1 MRHPIEEE
9 HHQVSTIEHDPPGPA
24 LRGAGA
30 GRFADR
36 AFKLVLLGAGL
47 SVLVV
52 LAAIV
57 LRTTVDAW
65 PVFRYQGFF
74 SFVTGTEWRA
84 GFSRN
89 EFTGLYGAFPFIF
102 GTLFVAGIALV
113 LALPMAIAVSVFIV
127 HYAPPRFRTALSYV
141 VEVLAAVPSIIFGLW
156 GLLWFVPTVL
166 FPLSRWIERTFG
178 FIPFFEGPVRNVNYF
193 HAGFVLGIMILP
205 IITALTREIVSAAP
219 TSEQDA
225 AYGLGATKWEVIRSV
240 VLPRSF
246 SGIVGASMLGL
257 GRALGET
264 IAVLML
270 VGSSQ
275 KWGFQLFFSGDT
287 MAAHIAATF
296 QDASPE
302 TITALLGI
310 GVVLFLVT
318 MVVNMVARG
327 IVWKFGFKATGD
339 AI

>member
-1 MRHPIEEE
+1 MT
-9 HHQVSTIEHDPPGPA
+9 VTDPPVQRPPQ
-24 LRGAGA
+24 LRGQGI
-30 GRFADR
+30 GRHAD
-36 AFKLVLLGAGL
+36 KLFSVLLAAAGT
-47 SVLVV
+47 SVLVI

-57 LRTTVDAW
+57 IRTTVDAW
-65 PVFRYQGFF
+65 PVFQYQGFF
-74 SFVTGTEWRA
+74 QFVVGTEWRA
-84 GFSRN
+84 GFART
-89 EFTGLYGAFPFIF
+89 EFTGNYGAFPFIF

-113 LALPMAIAVSVFIV
+113 LALPLAIAVSVFIV
-127 HYAPPRFRTALSYV
+127 HYAPPRLRVPLSYV
-141 VEVLAAVPSIIFGLW
+141 VEVLAAIPSIIFGLW
-156 GLLWFVPTVL
+156 GLLWFVPTLVQPVTNWTARNL
-166 FPLSRWIERTFG
+166 G
-178 FIPFFEGPVRNVNYF
+178 FIPFLSEPVPNVNYF
-193 HAGFVLGIMILP
+193 HAGFVLAIMILP
-205 IITALTREIVSAAP
+205 IITAITREIIAAAP
-219 TSEQDA
+219 LSEQEA

-270 VGSSQ
+270 IGSSQ
-275 KWGFQLFFSGDT
+275 KWDFRLFFPGDT

-318 MVVNMVARG
+318 MVVNIVARG

>member
-1 MRHPIEEE
+1 MSLITTSEP
-9 HHQVSTIEHDPPGPA
+9 SATPPDSG

-36 AFKLVLLGAGL
+36 AFSFALFLAGL
-47 SVLVV
+47 SVLGV

-57 LRTTVDAW
+57 IRTTIDAL
-65 PVFRYQGFF
+65 PVFQYQGFF
-74 SFVTGTEWRA
+74 NFLTGTEWRA
-84 GFSRN
+84 GFARN
-89 EFTGLYGAFPFIF
+89 EFTGVYGAFPFVF

-113 LALPMAIAVSVFIV
+113 LALPLAIAVSVFIV
-127 HYAPPRFRTALSYV
+127 FYAPMRLRTMLSYT
-141 VEVLAAVPSIIFGLW
+141 VEVLAAIPSIIFGLW

-166 FPLSRWIERTFG
+166 QPISNWIAGTFG
-178 FIPFFEGPVRNVNYF
+178 FIPFLSQPVPNVNYF
-193 HAGFVLGIMILP
+193 HAGVVLAMMILP
-205 IITALTREIVSAAP
+205 IITAITREIVSAAP
-219 TSEQDA
+219 VSEQEA
-225 AYGLGATKWEVIRSV
+225 AYGLGSTRWEMVRQV
-240 VLPRSF
+240 VLPRSV

-270 VGSSQ
+270 VGGSQ
-275 KWGFQLFFSGDT
+275 RYDFRLFFPGDT

-296 QDASPE
+296 QDAAPE

-310 GVVLFLVT
+310 GVVLFIVT
-318 MVVNMVARG
+318 IIINMIARL
-327 IVWKFGFKATGD
+327 IVWRFGFKATGD

>member
-1 MRHPIEEE
+1 MSATDTPA
-9 HHQVSTIEHDPPGPA
+9 PPGPQ
-24 LRGAGA
+24 LGGHGL

-36 AFKLVLLGAGL
+36 AFSLILLGAGL

-52 LAAIV
+52 LGAIV

-65 PVFRYQGFF
+65 PVFQYQGFW
-74 SFVTGTEWRA
+74 SFLTGTEWRA
-84 GFSRN
+84 GSSRQGF
-89 EFTGLYGAFPFIF
+89 EGTYGAFPFVY
-102 GTLFVAGIALV
+102 GTLFVAAIAV
-113 LALPMAIAVSVFIV
+113 VFALPLAIAVSVYIV
-127 HYAPPRFRTALSYV
+127 HYAPAKLRTSLSYI

-156 GLLWFVPTVL
+156 GLLWFVPTLVQ
-166 FPLSRWIERTFG
+166 PVTNWIADTFG
-178 FIPFFEGPVRNVNYF
+178 FIPFFAGPVANVNYF
-193 HAGFVLGIMILP
+193 HAGFVLAIMILP
-205 IITALTREIVSAAP
+205 IITALTREIIAAAP
-219 TSEQDA
+219 LSEQEA
-225 AYGLGATKWEVIRSV
+225 AYGIGATKWEVIRSV

-270 VGSSQ
+270 VGGSQ
-275 KWGFQLFFSGDT
+275 RYGFRLFFSGDT
-287 MAAHIAATF
+287 MASHIAATF

-302 TITALLGI
+302 AITALLGL
-310 GVVLFLVT
+310 GVVLFIVT
-318 MVVNMVARG
+318 MAVNMVARG

>member
-1 MRHPIEEE
+1 MT
-9 HHQVSTIEHDPPGPA
+9 TIDRPPSETPQ
-24 LRGAGA
+24 LRGRGI

-36 AFKLVLLGAGL
+36 AFSLVLLAAGA
-47 SVLVV
+47 SVLVI

-65 PVFRYQGFF
+65 PVFQYEGIWQFL
-74 SFVTGTEWRA
+74 TGTEWQA
-84 GFSRN
+84 GFARD
-89 EFTGLYGAFPFIF
+89 EFTGTYGAWPFVY

-113 LALPMAIAVSVFIV
+113 FALPLAIAVSVFIV
-127 HYAPPRFRTALSYV
+127 HYAPVRLRTSLSYV

-156 GLLWFVPTVL
+156 GLLWFVPTLVQ
-166 FPLSRWIERTFG
+166 PVSNRVAEMFG
-178 FIPFFEGPVRNVNYF
+178 FIGFFDGPVANVNYF
-193 HAGFVLGIMILP
+193 HAGFVLAIMILP
-205 IITALTREIVSAAP
+205 IITALTREIVAAAP
-219 TSEQDA
+219 RSEQEA
-225 AYGLGATKWEVIRSV
+225 AYGLGATKWEVIRSI
-240 VLPRSF
+240 VLPRSV

-270 VGSSQ
+270 VGGSQ
-275 KWGFQLFFSGDT
+275 RMGLRLFFSGDT
-287 MAAHIAATF
+287 MASHIAATF

-318 MVVNMVARG
+318 MAVNIVARG
-327 IVWKFGFKATGD
+327 IVWRFGFKATGD

>member
-1 MRHPIEEE
+1 MTAIESLAPEV
-9 HHQVSTIEHDPPGPA
+9 HQDKGLESTGLA
-24 LRGAGA
+24 
-30 GRFADR
+30 RFADR
-36 AFKLVLLGAGL
+36 LFYLALLGAGL

-57 LRTTVDAW
+57 IRTTVDAW
-65 PVFRYQGFF
+65 PVFQYQGFW
-74 SFVTGTEWRA
+74 SFLTGTEWKA
-84 GFSRN
+84 GFARN
-89 EFTGLYGAFPFIF
+89 EFTGTYGAFPFIF
-102 GTLFVAGIALV
+102 GTLVVAGIALIF
-113 LALPMAIAVSVFIV
+113 ALPLSIAVSVFIV
-127 HYAPPRFRTALSYV
+127 HYAPARFRTAMSYV

-166 FPLSRWIERTFG
+166 QPFSNWVAANLG
-178 FIPFFEGPVRNVNYF
+178 FIPFLAAPVPNVNYF
-193 HAGFVLGIMILP
+193 HAGFVLAIMILP
-205 IITALTREIVSAAP
+205 IITALTREIISAAP
-219 TSEQDA
+219 ISEQEA
-225 AYGLGATKWEVIRSV
+225 AYGLGSTKWETVRKV
-240 VLPRSF
+240 VLPRSV

-270 VGSSQ
+270 VGGSQ
-275 KWGFQLFFSGDT
+275 RWDTRLFFGGDT

-302 TITALLGI
+302 TIVGLLGV

-318 MVVNMVARG
+318 MVVNLVART
-327 IVWKFGFKATGD
+327 IVWKFGFKVTGD

>member
-1 MRHPIEEE
+1 MTVTTTEPRP
-9 HHQVSTIEHDPPGPA
+9 SP
-24 LRGAGA
+24 LRGRGS

-36 AFKLVLLGAGL
+36 LFLLVLLGAGL

-57 LRTTVDAW
+57 VRTTVDAW
-65 PVFRYQGFF
+65 PVFQYQGFF
-74 SFVTGTEWRA
+74 DFLTGTEWRA
-84 GFSRN
+84 GFSRD
-89 EFTGLYGAFPFIF
+89 EFTGTYGAWPFIY

-113 LALPMAIAVSVFIV
+113 LALPLAIGVSIFIV
-127 HYAPPRFRTALSYV
+127 HYAPRRLRGPLSYV

-166 FPLSRWIERTFG
+166 LPFSKWVSNTFG
-178 FIPFFEGPVRNVNYF
+178 FVPFLGGPVPNVNYF
-193 HAGFVLGIMILP
+193 HAGFVLAIMILP

-219 TSEQDA
+219 RSEQEA
-225 AYGLGATKWEVIRSV
+225 AYGLGATRWEVVRSV
-240 VLPRSF
+240 VLPRSV

-270 VGSSQ
+270 VGGSQ
-275 KWGFQLFFSGDT
+275 RWGTRLFFGGDT

-296 QDASPE
+296 QDAAPE

-310 GVVLFLVT
+310 GVVLFIVT
-318 MVVNMVARG
+318 MTVNMIARA

>member
-1 MRHPIEEE
+1 MAMTAQEPGA
-9 HHQVSTIEHDPPGPA
+9 PPGGSR
-24 LRGAGA
+24 LTGSGA

-36 AFKLVLLGAGL
+36 GFALVLLGAGL
-47 SVLVV
+47 SVLVI

-65 PVFRYQGFF
+65 PAFQQEGFF
-74 SFVTGTEWRA
+74 GFVFGTEWRA
-84 GFSRN
+84 AQPDVEPIF
-89 EFTGLYGAFPFIF
+89 GAWPFIW
-102 GTLFVAGIALV
+102 GTLFTATIALA
-113 LALPMAIAVSVFIV
+113 LALPMAVAVSVFIV
-127 HYAPPRFRTALSYV
+127 HYAPKRLKTALSYV
-141 VEVLAAVPSIIFGLW
+141 VEVLAAIPSIIFGLW

-166 FPLSRWIERTFG
+166 HPLTKWAARNLSFLPFIEDRV
-178 FIPFFEGPVRNVNYF
+178 PPNVNYF
-193 HAGFVLGIMILP
+193 HAGFVLAIMVLP
-205 IITALTREIVSAAP
+205 IITAISREIVNAAP
-219 TSEQDA
+219 VSEQEA
-225 AYGLGATKWEVIRSV
+225 AYGLGATRWEVIRQV

-275 KWGFQLFFSGDT
+275 RWSSQLFSSGDT

-296 QDASPE
+296 QDATRE
-302 TITALLGI
+302 TITGLLGI

-318 MVVNMVARG
+318 MLVNMMARA

>member
-1 MRHPIEEE
+1 MTMTHE
-9 HHQVSTIEHDPPGPA
+9 PPPKTPQ
-24 LRGAGA
+24 LRGQGL

-36 AFKLVLLGAGL
+36 AFSILLLGAGL

-57 LRTTVDAW
+57 IRTTVDAW
-65 PVFRYQGFF
+65 PVFQYQGFF
-74 SFVTGTEWRA
+74 QFVFGTEWQA
-84 GFSRN
+84 GFARN
-89 EFTGLYGAFPFIF
+89 EFTGNYGAFPFVW
-102 GTLFVAGIALV
+102 GTLYVAAIALV
-113 LALPMAIAVSVFIV
+113 LALPLAIAVSVFIV
-127 HYAPPRFRTALSYV
+127 HYAPLRLRTSLSYV

-156 GLLWFVPTVL
+156 GLLWFVPTLVQPVTNWVARNL
-166 FPLSRWIERTFG
+166 G
-178 FIPFFEGPVRNVNYF
+178 FIPLLSEPVPNVNYF
-193 HAGFVLGIMILP
+193 HAGFVLAIMILP
-205 IITALTREIVSAAP
+205 IITALTREIIAAAP
-219 TSEQDA
+219 LSEQEA

-240 VLPRSF
+240 VLPRSV

-270 VGSSQ
+270 VGGSQ
-275 KWGFQLFFSGDT
+275 RFDFRLFFAGDT

-318 MVVNMVARG
+318 MVVNMLARG
-327 IVWKFGFKATGD
+327 IVWRFGFKATGD

>member
-1 MRHPIEEE
+1 MSAPATD
-9 HHQVSTIEHDPPGPA
+9 VGPVA
-24 LRGAGA
+24 PESRLRSRGAA
-30 GRFADR
+30 RYADR
-36 AFKLVLLGAGL
+36 GFALILLGAGL
-47 SVLVV
+47 SVLIV

-57 LRTTVDAW
+57 LRTTWDAW
-65 PVFRYQGFF
+65 PVFQYQGFW

-84 GFSRN
+84 GFSRT
-89 EFTGLYGAFPFIF
+89 EFTGTYGAFPFIF

-113 LALPMAIAVSVFIV
+113 FALPLAIAVSLYIV
-127 HYAPPRFRTALSYV
+127 YYAPQRARTALSYV

-166 FPLSRWIERTFG
+166 QPVSNWIAGRFG
-178 FIPFFEGPVRNVNYF
+178 FIPFLSAPVPNVNYF
-193 HAGFVLGIMILP
+193 HAGFVLAIMILP
-205 IITALTREIVSAAP
+205 IITALTREIVAAAP
-219 TSEQDA
+219 IAEQEA
-225 AYGLGATKWEVIRSV
+225 SYGLGSTRWEMLRQV
-240 VLPRSF
+240 VLPRSL

-270 VGSSQ
+270 VGGSQ
-275 KWGFQLFFSGDT
+275 RWGTRLFFGGDT

-318 MVVNMVARG
+318 MIVNMIARA
-327 IVWKFGFKATGD
+327 IVWKFGFTATGD

>member
-1 MRHPIEEE
+1 MTTTEGLARTAR
-9 HHQVSTIEHDPPGPA
+9 QS
-24 LRGAGA
+24 RGLKAKGA
-30 GRFADR
+30 GRFADKVFYL
-36 AFKLVLLGAGL
+36 ALLGAGL

-57 LRTTVDAW
+57 MRTTYDAW
-65 PVFRYQGFF
+65 PVFQYQGFW
-74 SFVTGTEWRA
+74 SFLTGTEWKA
-84 GFSRN
+84 GFGRN
-89 EFTGLYGAFPFIF
+89 EFTGTYGAFPFIF
-102 GTLFVAGIALV
+102 GTLVVAGIALFF
-113 LALPMAIAVSVFIV
+113 ALPLAIAVSVFIV
-127 HYAPPRFRTALSYV
+127 HYAPAKFRTALSYV

-166 FPLSRWIERTFG
+166 QQVSNWVAANLG
-178 FIPFFEGPVRNVNYF
+178 FIPIFAGPVPNVNYF
-193 HAGFVLGIMILP
+193 HAGFVLAIMILP
-205 IITALTREIVSAAP
+205 IITALTREIINAAP
-219 TSEQDA
+219 IAEQEA
-225 AYGLGATKWEVIRSV
+225 AFGLGSTKWEMIRHV
-240 VLPRSF
+240 VLPRSV

-270 VGSSQ
+270 VGGSQ
-275 KWGFQLFFSGDT
+275 RWDTRLFFGGDT

-296 QDASPE
+296 QDAAPE
-302 TITALLGI
+302 TITGLLGV

-318 MVVNMVARG
+318 MVVNMLARG

>member
-1 MRHPIEEE
+1 M
-9 HHQVSTIEHDPPGPA
+9 STTDTPAPPGPQLA
-24 LRGAGA
+24 GRGF

-36 AFKLVLLGAGL
+36 AFSLVLLGAGL
-47 SVLVV
+47 SVLVI
-52 LAAIV
+52 LGAIV
-57 LRTTVDAW
+57 LRTTIDAW
-65 PVFRYQGFF
+65 PVFQHQGFF
-74 SFVTGTEWRA
+74 QFLTGTEWRA
-84 GFSRN
+84 GTARQGF
-89 EFTGLYGAFPFIF
+89 EGTYGAFPFVF
-102 GTLFVAGIALV
+102 GTLFVAAIAVV
-113 LALPMAIAVSVFIV
+113 LALPLAIAVSIYIV
-127 HYAPPRFRTALSYV
+127 HYAPMRLRTSLSYV

-156 GLLWFVPTVL
+156 GLLWFVPTLVQPVTNW
-166 FPLSRWIERTFG
+166 FAGTFG
-178 FIPFFEGPVRNVNYF
+178 FIGFFDGPVANVNYF
-193 HAGFVLGIMILP
+193 HAGFVLAIMILP
-205 IITALTREIVSAAP
+205 IITALTREIIAAAP
-219 TSEQDA
+219 ISEQEA

-270 VGSSQ
+270 VGGSQ
-275 KWGFQLFFSGDT
+275 RYGFRLFFSGDT

-302 TITALLGI
+302 AITALLGL
-310 GVVLFLVT
+310 GVVLFIVT
-318 MVVNMVARG
+318 MAVNMVARS

>member
-1 MRHPIEEE
+1 MTTTE
-9 HHQVSTIEHDPPGPA
+9 PPLTPTPRLSGSGMGRYA
-24 LRGAGA
+24 DRFFSFLLAGA
-30 GRFADR
+30 GM
-36 AFKLVLLGAGL
+36 

-57 LRTTVDAW
+57 IRTTVDAW
-65 PVFRYQGFF
+65 PVFQYQGFF
-74 SFVTGTEWRA
+74 SFLTGTEWRA
-84 GFSRN
+84 GFARN
-89 EFTGLYGAFPFIF
+89 EFTGVYGAMPFIF
-102 GTLFVAGIALV
+102 GTLFVASIALV
-113 LALPMAIAVSVFIV
+113 LALPMAIGVGVFIV
-127 HYAPPRFRTALSYV
+127 HYAPPRLRTPLSYV

-156 GLLWFVPTVL
+156 GLLWFVPTLVQPVSNWTARNL
-166 FPLSRWIERTFG
+166 G
-178 FIPFFEGPVRNVNYF
+178 FIPFLSEPVPNVNYF
-193 HAGFVLGIMILP
+193 HAGIVLAIMILP
-205 IITALTREIVSAAP
+205 IITALTREIIAAAP
-219 TSEQDA
+219 VSEQEA

-270 VGSSQ
+270 IGSSQ
-275 KWGFQLFFSGDT
+275 KMDFRLFFPGDT

>member
-1 MRHPIEEE
+1 MTVTTTEP
-9 HHQVSTIEHDPPGPA
+9 QPSP
-24 LRGAGA
+24 LRGRGS

-36 AFKLVLLGAGL
+36 FFLLVLLGAGL

-57 LRTTVDAW
+57 VRTTVDAW
-65 PVFRYQGFF
+65 PVFQYQGFF
-74 SFVTGTEWRA
+74 DFLTGTEWRA
-84 GFSRN
+84 GFSRD
-89 EFTGLYGAFPFIF
+89 EFTGTYGAWPFIY
-102 GTLFVAGIALV
+102 GTLFVATIALI
-113 LALPMAIAVSVFIV
+113 LALPLAIGVSIFIV
-127 HYAPPRFRTALSYV
+127 HYAPKRLRGPLSYV

-166 FPLSRWIERTFG
+166 LPFSKWVAGTFG
-178 FIPFFEGPVRNVNYF
+178 FVPFLGGPVPNVNYF
-193 HAGFVLGIMILP
+193 HAGFVLSIMILP

-219 TSEQDA
+219 RSEQEA
-225 AYGLGATKWEVIRSV
+225 AYGLGATRWEVVRSV
-240 VLPRSF
+240 VLPRSV

-270 VGSSQ
+270 VGGSQ
-275 KWGFQLFFSGDT
+275 RWGTRLFFGGDT

-296 QDASPE
+296 QDAAPE

-310 GVVLFLVT
+310 GVVLFIVT
-318 MVVNMVARG
+318 MTVNMIARA

>member
-1 MRHPIEEE
+1 VTMIE
-9 HHQVSTIEHDPPGPA
+9 QDQPGPSR
-24 LRGAGA
+24 LAGKGI

-36 AFKLVLLGAGL
+36 AFGLVLLGAGL

-65 PVFRYQGFF
+65 PVFQYQGFF
-74 SFVTGTEWRA
+74 SFLTGTEWRA
-84 GFSRN
+84 GFSRT
-89 EFTGLYGAFPFIF
+89 EFTGLYGAFPFVF
-102 GTLFVAGIALV
+102 GTLFVAAIALV
-113 LALPMAIAVSVFIV
+113 FALPMAIAVSVFIV
-127 HYAPPRFRTALSYV
+127 QYAPARIRTALSYV

-166 FPLSRWIERTFG
+166 QPVTNWVASTFG
-178 FIPFFEGPVRNVNYF
+178 FIPFLSAPVPNVNYF
-193 HAGFVLGIMILP
+193 HAGFVLAIMILP
-205 IITALTREIVSAAP
+205 IITALTREIVAAAP
-219 TSEQDA
+219 LSEQEA
-225 AYGLGATKWEVIRSV
+225 AYGLGATKWEVIRSA

-270 VGSSQ
+270 VGGSQ
-275 KWGFQLFFSGDT
+275 RWDLRLFFGGDT

-318 MVVNMVARG
+318 MLVNMVARA

>member
-1 MRHPIEEE
+1 MTVTESLAPKG
-9 HHQVSTIEHDPPGPA
+9 QQD
-24 LRGAGA
+24 RGLESKGLA
-30 GRFADR
+30 RFADR
-36 AFKLVLLGAGL
+36 LFYFALLGAGL

-57 LRTTVDAW
+57 IRTTVDAW
-65 PVFRYQGFF
+65 PVFQYQGLW
-74 SFVTGTEWRA
+74 SFLTGTEWKA
-84 GFSRN
+84 GFARN
-89 EFTGLYGAFPFIF
+89 EFTGTYGAFPFVF
-102 GTLFVAGIALV
+102 GTLVVAGIALIF
-113 LALPMAIAVSVFIV
+113 ALPLSIAVSVFIV
-127 HYAPPRFRTALSYV
+127 HYAPTRFRTAMSYV

-166 FPLSRWIERTFG
+166 QPFSNWVAANLG
-178 FIPFFEGPVRNVNYF
+178 FIPFLAAPVPNVNYF
-193 HAGFVLGIMILP
+193 HAGFVLAIIILP
-205 IITALTREIVSAAP
+205 IITALTREIISAAP
-219 TSEQDA
+219 ISEQEA
-225 AYGLGATKWEVIRSV
+225 AYGLGSTKWEMVREV
-240 VLPRSF
+240 VLPRSV

-270 VGSSQ
+270 VGGSQ
-275 KWGFQLFFSGDT
+275 RWDTRLFFGGDT

-302 TITALLGI
+302 TIVGLLGV

-318 MVVNMVARG
+318 MVVNMVARA
-327 IVWKFGFKATGD
+327 IVWKFGFRATGD

>member
-1 MRHPIEEE
+1 MTTTESLSPKEMKSRGLAGR
-9 HHQVSTIEHDPPGPA
+9 GP
-24 LRGAGA
+24 
-30 GRFADR
+30 GRFADKVFYL
-36 AFKLVLLGAGL
+36 ALLGAGL

-57 LRTTVDAW
+57 FRTTYDAW
-65 PVFRYQGFF
+65 PVFQYQGFW
-74 SFVTGTEWRA
+74 SFLTGTEWKA
-84 GFSRN
+84 GFARD
-89 EFTGLYGAFPFIF
+89 EFTGTYGAFPFIF
-102 GTLFVAGIALV
+102 GTLVVAGIALFF
-113 LALPMAIAVSVFIV
+113 ALPLAIAVSVFIV
-127 HYAPPRFRTALSYV
+127 HYAPARFRTALSYV

-166 FPLSRWIERTFG
+166 QPLSNWAARNLG
-178 FIPFFEGPVRNVNYF
+178 FIPIFAGPVPNVNYF
-193 HAGFVLGIMILP
+193 HAGFVLAIMILP
-205 IITALTREIVSAAP
+205 IITALTREIINAAP
-219 TSEQDA
+219 IAEQEA
-225 AYGLGATKWEVIRSV
+225 AYGLGSTKWEMIRQV
-240 VLPRSF
+240 VLPRSV

-270 VGSSQ
+270 VGGSQ
-275 KWGFQLFFSGDT
+275 RWDTRLFFGGDT

-296 QDASPE
+296 QDAAPE
-302 TITALLGI
+302 TITGLLGV

-318 MVVNMVARG
+318 MAVNMVARG